1 MSDEKAKPASGASA
15 LLGDLE
21 SIRTLLDEQDDGS
34 AAAAEDIAHDSA
46 VPEPQ
51 PEDLPS
57 DDDVPLLEDVVHGG
71 VSLKET
77 FFAGE
82 GDFVENEDAGGLD
95 DDIFKALLSDEW
107 RDSARGLLD
116 EARGV
121 IEQHQNEWTPEHTD
135 ELNAALKVRIDETL
149 ERWLHELVQRHI
161 GDLRETLLRSV
172 GDELEHAV
180 RQRLGAPP
188 APSGESLHE
197 DPDGE

>member
-1 MSDEKAKPASGASA
+1 MSEDKGKSSGASA

-21 SIRTLLDEQDDGS
+21 SIRTLLDEQDAGDSTDPEADPEGVS
-34 AAAAEDIAHDSA
+34 AGPEAAEPAA
-46 VPEPQ
+46 PT
-51 PEDLPS
+51 

-71 VSLKET
+71 VSLKES

-82 GDFVENEDAGGLD
+82 GDFVENEEAGGLD

-121 IEQHQNEWTPEHTD
+121 IEAHQNEWTPEHTD
-135 ELNAALKVRIDETL
+135 ELNAALKVRIDQTL

-172 GDELEHAV
+172 GNELEIAV
-180 RQRLGAPP
+180 RRRLDDP
-188 APSGESLHE
+188 LHE
-197 DPDGE
+197 KPHGTPDGE